1 MAMTASKG
9 VLRAVEE
16 DLSVGVDEAA
26 DCWAGRL
33 SVEAEAPRRSAVV
46 EIRPPAAEEIVDEVA
61 WICEAL

>member
-1 MAMTASKG
+1 MAITASKG
-9 VLRAVEE
+9 VFRAVEE
-16 DLSVGVDEAA
+16 DLFAGVEDE